1 MEKKTKYK
9 WNIGIGLA
17 VALAYLFVPAD
28 VVPDAIPVVGWIDD
42 LVVILAAIANAIRLV
57 VKMKK

>member
-9 WNIGIGLA
+9 WNIGIGFA
-17 VALAYLFVPAD
+17 IALTYLFIPTDLVAD
-28 VVPDAIPVVGWIDD
+28 VIPVAGWIDD
-42 LVVILAAIANAIRLV
+42 IVVILAAIANAIRLV